1 MALTQVDQGLLSSTA
16 QYTGFKNRIIN
27 GRMSISQRGT
37 SFSTRSGY
45 TLDRWLISIPTPTT
59 VSTTQSTDA
68 PTGFTNS
75 LLVTVTTGGT
85 IGASAN
91 YITQFIEGNNV
102 ADFSFGTS
110 SASSVT
116 ISFWVKSSV
125 TGTFGASLRNYTDAP
140 ATTYRGYPFTY
151 TVTSANTW
159 EQKTVTI
166 AGDGT
171 GGAGQ
176 WNTGTQG
183 SFSVFFDLG
192 SGVLTGTANA
202 WASSN
207 LIGVTGTQTSL
218 MTGSG
223 NTFYLTGVQ
232 LEKGSTATSFDYRPY
247 TTELQLCQRY
257 CYRVQ
262 NTGSNT
268 CGFGNMLVTYTAT
281 RAFGILSAPVP
292 MRSYPAIT
300 FNGAAVFTPAFA
312 SVAITAM
319 NVYQAPSFSSKDYY
333 LEFNAASG
341 FTGSCLPVL
350 SGGASSF
357 VQLEAEL

>member
-1 MALTQVDQGLLSSTA
+1 MTNVVSIA
-16 QYTGFKNRIIN
+16 QSGANNVTMRNRVIN

-45 TLDRWLISIPTPTT
+45 TLDRWTVSIPTPTT
-59 VSTTQSTDA
+59 VATTQSTDA

-85 IGASAN
+85 IGVSAN
-91 YITQFIEGNNV
+91 YIAQFIEGNNV

-110 SASSVT
+110 SASTAT

-125 TGTFGASLRNYTDAP
+125 AGTFGASLRNYTEAP
-140 ATTYRGYPFTY
+140 ATTFRGYPFTY
-151 TVTSANTW
+151 TITSANTW

-192 SGVLTGTANA
+192 SGGLTGTANA

-223 NTFYLTGVQ
+223 NTFYITGVQ
-232 LEKGSTATSFDYRPY
+232 LEKGTTATPFEQRLYG
-247 TTELQLCQRY
+247 TELALCQRY
-257 CYRVQ
+257 Y
-262 NTGSNT
+262 
-268 CGFGNMLVTYTAT
+268 Y
-281 RAFGILSAPVP
+281 APVQASIGDATAALCMGMGYNTTTLFGVLP
-292 MRSYPAIT
+292 LPNMR
-300 FNGAAVFTPAFA
+300 VTPT
-312 SVAITAM
+312 I
-319 NVYQAPSFSSKDYY
+319 SSS
-333 LEFNAASG
+333 ASG
-341 FTGSCLPVL
+341 TWQWSQ
-350 SGGASSF
+350 GGASYNSNSTL
-357 VQLEAEL
+357 QLQEASPYTYTIAFTVASGVTTNAAGWIRRVTSAGYVNFSAEL